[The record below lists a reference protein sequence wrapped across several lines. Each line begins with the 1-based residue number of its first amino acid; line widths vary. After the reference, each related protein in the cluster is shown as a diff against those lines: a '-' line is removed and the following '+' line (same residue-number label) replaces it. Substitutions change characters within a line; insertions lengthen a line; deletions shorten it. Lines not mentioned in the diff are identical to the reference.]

1 MQRDS
6 EPVSNVDWVMVIAS
20 VLFFI
25 GSFLPL
31 ATVSISLGLGASVSG
46 SLDSWHSYGIAGML
60 IGLAGIGLWVMMRF
74 GLATLPP
81 GPNWPLIAGGAILL
95 GTVLVFIRGVVYSG
109 ESATLDGQV
118 VGSAGLGY
126 GAFIVLI
133 TGIVAAACAGF
144 RARVDELATRAVGSA
159 RVAGQSAQ
167 RARAERQQAGA
178 NGGKPEPASAA
189 GAAATAEPA
198 GAAATPDPAGAAAT
212 PDPAGAAA
220 TPDPAGPSSA
230 PHEPADGPDTD
241 PPGSAGGGHSQDR

>member
-60 IGLAGIGLWVMMRF
+60 IGLAGIGLWVVMRF

-95 GTVLVFIRGVVYSG
+95 GTVLVFIRGLVYSG
-109 ESATLDGQV
+109 ESATLEGQV
-118 VGSAGLGY
+118 VGSAGIGY

-159 RVAGQSAQ
+159 REAGQNAQ
-167 RARAERQQAGA
+167 RARAER
-178 NGGKPEPASAA
+178 AA
-189 GAAATAEPA
+189 TNGAAS
-198 GAAATPDPAGAAAT
+198 
-212 PDPAGAAA
+212 

-230 PHEPADGPDTD
+230 PDEAADGPATD
-241 PPGSAGGGHSQDR
+241 PPGPAGGGHSQDR

>member
-6 EPVSNVDWVMVIAS
+6 EPVSNVDWVMVVAS

-60 IGLAGIGLWVMMRF
+60 IGLAGIGLWVVMRF

-95 GTVLVFIRGVVYSG
+95 GTMLVFIRGVVYSG

-159 RVAGQSAQ
+159 RVAGQNAQ
-167 RARAERQQAGA
+167 RARAER
-178 NGGKPEPASAA
+178 AA
-189 GAAATAEPA
+189 TNGAASTAEPA
-198 GAAATPDPAGAAAT
+198 GS
-212 PDPAGAAA
+212 
-220 TPDPAGPSSA
+220 SSA
-230 PHEPADGPDTD
+230 PDEAADGPATD
-241 PPGSAGGGHSQDR
+241 PPGPAGGGHSQDR

>member
-1 MQRDS
+1 MQRNS
-6 EPVSNVDWVMVIAS
+6 EPVSNVDWVMAIAS

-31 ATVSISLGLGASVSG
+31 ATVSISLGFGASVSG

-60 IGLAGIGLWVMMRF
+60 IGLAGIALWVVMRF

-95 GTVLVFIRGVVYSG
+95 GTVLVFIRGIVYSG

-118 VGSAGLGY
+118 VGSAGIGY

-159 RVAGQSAQ
+159 RVAGQNAQ
-167 RARAERQQAGA
+167 RARAER
-178 NGGKPEPASAA
+178 AA
-189 GAAATAEPA
+189 TNGAAATAEPA
-198 GAAATPDPAGAAAT
+198 G
-212 PDPAGAAA
+212 
-220 TPDPAGPSSA
+220 PSSA
-230 PHEPADGPDTD
+230 PDEAADGPATD
-241 PPGSAGGGHSQDR
+241 PPGPAGGGQPQDR

>member
-1 MQRDS
+1 M
-6 EPVSNVDWVMVIAS
+6 
-20 VLFFI
+20 
-25 GSFLPL
+25 
-31 ATVSISLGLGASVSG
+31 
-46 SLDSWHSYGIAGML
+46 
-60 IGLAGIGLWVMMRF
+60 
-74 GLATLPP
+74 PP

-159 RVAGQSAQ
+159 RVAGQNAQ

-189 GAAATAEPA
+189 GAAAT
-198 GAAATPDPAGAAAT
+198 
-212 PDPAGAAA
+212 
-220 TPDPAGPSSA
+220 PDPAGPSSA
-230 PHEPADGPDTD
+230 SHEPADGPATD
-241 PPGSAGGGHSQDR
+241 PPGPAGGGHSQDR

>member
-1 MQRDS
+1 MQRNS
-6 EPVSNVDWVMVIAS
+6 EPVSNVDWVMAIAS
-20 VLFFI
+20 LLFFI

-31 ATVSISLGLGASVSG
+31 ATVSISLGFGASVSG

-60 IGLAGIGLWVMMRF
+60 IGLAGIGLWVVMRF

-133 TGIVAAACAGF
+133 AGVVAGACAGF

-159 RVAGQSAQ
+159 RAASQNAQ
-167 RARAERQQAGA
+167 RARAERAATNGTAG
-178 NGGKPEPASAA
+178 
-189 GAAATAEPA
+189 TAEPA
-198 GAAATPDPAGAAAT
+198 STAGAATTAE
-212 PDPAGAAA
+212 PP
-220 TPDPAGPSSA
+220 GPISST
-230 PHEPADGPDTD
+230 HEPGDGPAMD
-241 PPGSAGGGHSQDR
+241 PPGPKAGEQPQDR

>member
-1 MQRDS
+1 MQS
-6 EPVSNVDWVMVIAS
+6 NTEPVSNVDWVMAVAS
-20 VLFFI
+20 LLFFI

-60 IGLAGIGLWVMMRF
+60 IGLAGIALWVVMRF

-133 TGIVAAACAGF
+133 AGIVAGACAVF

-159 RVAGQSAQ
+159 RVAGQNAQ
-167 RARAERQQAGA
+167 RARAERAATNGAAATAG
-178 NGGKPEPASAA
+178 PASTA
-189 GAAATAEPA
+189 GAAATAA
-198 GAAATPDPAGAAAT
+198 
-212 PDPAGAAA
+212 
-220 TPDPAGPSSA
+220 AGPTSA
-230 PHEPADGPDTD
+230 PHEPADGPAVD
-241 PPGSAGGGHSQDR
+241 PPGPRGVGSSQDR